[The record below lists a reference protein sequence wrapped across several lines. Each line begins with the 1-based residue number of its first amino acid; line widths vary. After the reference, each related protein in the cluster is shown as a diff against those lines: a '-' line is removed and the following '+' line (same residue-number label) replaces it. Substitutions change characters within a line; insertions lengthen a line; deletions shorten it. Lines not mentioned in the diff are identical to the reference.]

1 MHFSSK
7 NAFFTIFVTISFF
20 TKFLEDLHLRRDFC
34 QTVNSTEHLSVA
46 IAVFCVP
53 CELQTPNLAVFFPDL
68 HLSTS
73 YDKNKFVFCKLDI

>member
-7 NAFFTIFVTISFF
+7 NAFFTILVTISFF

-53 CELQTPNLAVFFPDL
+53 CELQTPNLAVFFQIFIYL
-68 HLSTS
+68 HPTIKINLPFA
-73 YDKNKFVFCKLDI
+73 N